1 MQGPH
6 MLNVSG
12 LCPPLHPP
20 YVLLRT
26 AGATNS
32 DAFLMQHRH
41 QPTLMCMRTDSANS
55 VLRRDSRSYD
65 SLRALVP
72 SSCGEPVMMP
82 SSVMEEFSAHFEE

>member
-1 MQGPH
+1 MQ
-6 MLNVSG
+6 
-12 LCPPLHPP
+12 PLHINVPLHLA
-20 YVLLRT
+20 YCCS

-82 SSVMEEFSAHFEE
+82 SSVMEDFSAHFEE